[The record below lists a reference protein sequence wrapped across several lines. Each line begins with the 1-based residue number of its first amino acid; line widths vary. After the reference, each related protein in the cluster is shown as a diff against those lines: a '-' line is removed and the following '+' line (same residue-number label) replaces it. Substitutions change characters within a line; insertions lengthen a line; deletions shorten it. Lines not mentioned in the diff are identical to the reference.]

1 MLLIGYELIIVLF
14 LLAEISHTDN
24 KIFLQSKG
32 NQAVGRQTW
41 KRSKADANGWFTFED
56 PKSGL
61 VLTANSSLK
70 NPTIEGICNK
80 YFY

>member
-1 MLLIGYELIIVLF
+1 MNLQYFFLF
-14 LLAEISHTDN
+14 LIAGLRQTDSE
-24 KIFLQSKG
+24 IFLQSKG
-32 NQAVGRQTW
+32 NPAVGRQNW

-61 VLTANSSLK
+61 VLSANSSLK

-80 YFY
+80 YFH